1 MPVWTWLASLGV
13 HGLLVGG
20 FGALT
25 YYHLTSDP
33 PSVLVP
39 NERGAVTTS
48 TVELP
53 GFADGTLL
61 IDREPDPQGEA
72 PVPAGGDTTPRLD
85 TKTAGHGGDTTA
97 KVAATHLADKDEA
110 MHLSPDLLSRLDRDQ
125 EARLRSSHERRAW
138 EDRRATT
145 HPMELTF
152 LASGDLE
159 RMERRTPSPFDPSRG
174 ALASPAAAVR
184 GGDIGEANNG
194 EGTDAE
200 RHRLGAARLGSVGSA
215 PGVGVKDGRPG
226 DDHGSGARVA
236 HARPDVTQ
244 GPVTVPALLKGR
256 PNDDTDSEQEVAT
269 TLRSL
274 VHASAAGGILGD
286 GKGGTGGGGAA
297 GAGGGTGDGSH
308 PRPLGVGDGAWFD
321 LETSDPRLIPYF
333 RSLHKKIDPL
343 WANAFPRSA
352 ILDLKQ
358 GTVILEFTISADGSV
373 SVSWPPVR
381 PSGID
386 EFDRN
391 CADALR
397 RASPV
402 PPIPKELGRTTLHI
416 RAPFIASNP
425 IVK

>member
-48 TVELP
+48 TMDLP
-53 GFADGTLL
+53 GFADGMLL
-61 IDREPDPQGEA
+61 VDREPDPQGEA
-72 PVPAGGDTTPRLD
+72 PVAAGGDTTPRLD

-97 KVAATHLADKDEA
+97 KLAATHLADKDEA
-110 MHLSPDLLSRLDRDQ
+110 LHLSPDLVSRLDRDQ

-138 EDRRATT
+138 EDRRATPNPT
-145 HPMELTF
+145 ELTF

-174 ALASPAAAVR
+174 VLASPAAAV
-184 GGDIGEANNG
+184 
-194 EGTDAE
+194 
-200 RHRLGAARLGSVGSA
+200 LGAARLGSLGSA

-236 HARPDVTQ
+236 QARPDVTQ

-256 PNDDTDSEQEVAT
+256 PNDDVDSEQEVAT
-269 TLRSL
+269 TVRSL
-274 VHASAAGGILGD
+274 VHASAAGGLLGD
-286 GKGGTGGGGAA
+286 GRGGTGGGGAP

-308 PRPLGVGDGAWFD
+308 PRPLGVGDGSWFD
-321 LETSDPRLIPYF
+321 LETNDPRLLPYF

-358 GTVILEFTISADGSV
+358 GTVILEFTIGADGTV
-373 SVSWPPVR
+373 SVTWPPVR

-386 EFDRN
+386 EFDKN

-402 PPIPKELGRTTLHI
+402 PPIPKELGRTSLRI